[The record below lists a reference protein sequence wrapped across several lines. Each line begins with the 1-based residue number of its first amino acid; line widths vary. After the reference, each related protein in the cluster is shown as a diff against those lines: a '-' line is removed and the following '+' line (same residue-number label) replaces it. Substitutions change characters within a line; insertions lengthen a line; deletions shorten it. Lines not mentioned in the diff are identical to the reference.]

1 MATYFNT
8 AEINTALTNISSKL
22 TDRAN
27 VANMY
32 PILKK
37 ATSSSD
43 QPTPGY
49 SYQVLIEF
57 SYESSDNCKHLV
69 QYLNKRLQRPS
80 AHGVLKTLK
89 TIKHLTDKGSREFR
103 KGLRENDE
111 YIKSSPDYGSQHS
124 SFTGTDVLDQ
134 IRTLSKE
141 LLRNLFSEEN
151 LLKDSNSE
159 PEVVPT
165 FSQNLTG
172 MGNSTAKSGKYEGFG
187 NSPINKN
194 SVTDKVRDVLES
206 VINLPDPKQ
215 QILDLCLE
223 DSTGN
228 YEAIHLPEVTSL
240 PNKINR
246 TVRDKPKAHVPGRA
260 GGGWEDSSDE
270 EESTLGEY
278 ESMQLSEENVEESD
292 NSLTKSIEFSI
303 VQEFCTN
310 NENSNICSFIENAV
324 TKLTG
329 CETLNGV
336 FCIINI
342 LESESGDK
350 QFRALLLLEHLI
362 HKGVV
367 SPSKVHT
374 VYSKVYENLESSG
387 NEGVAIKAKKIN
399 LILIALKAIKNS

>member
-27 VANMY
+27 VANLY

-37 ATSSSD
+37 ATSSSE

-49 SYQVLIEF
+49 AYQVLIEF

-80 AHGVLKTLK
+80 AYGVLKTLK
-89 TIKHLTDKGSREFR
+89 TIKQLTEKGSREFR

-111 YIKSSPDYGSQHS
+111 YIKSAPDYGSQHN

-134 IRTLSKE
+134 IRTLTKE
-141 LLRNLFSEEN
+141 LLVDLFSEDT
-151 LLKDSNSE
+151 LLRDSGTE

-165 FSQNLTG
+165 FSQNLAG
-172 MGNSTAKSGKYEGFG
+172 MGNSTAKTGKYEGFG

-206 VINLPDPKQ
+206 VMNLPDPKQ

-223 DSTGN
+223 DSTGD
-228 YEAIHLPEVTSL
+228 YEAIHLPEVSI
-240 PNKINR
+240 PQNR
-246 TVRDKPKAHVPGRA
+246 IKYSVIDKPKAHVPGRA

-278 ESMQLSEENVEESD
+278 ESMQMSEENLEESE
-292 NSLTKSIEFSI
+292 NTLTKSAEYAL

-310 NENSNICSFIENAV
+310 NDKSNIWSAIEETV
-324 TKLTG
+324 TKLTE

-336 FCIINI
+336 FCIINV
-342 LESESGDK
+342 LDSDSENK

-367 SPSKVHT
+367 SPAKVHT
-374 VYSKVYENLESSG
+374 VYSKVYEKLENSG
-387 NEGVAIKAKKIN
+387 AEGVAIKAKKIN
-399 LILIALKAIKNS
+399 LILNALKAMKPS